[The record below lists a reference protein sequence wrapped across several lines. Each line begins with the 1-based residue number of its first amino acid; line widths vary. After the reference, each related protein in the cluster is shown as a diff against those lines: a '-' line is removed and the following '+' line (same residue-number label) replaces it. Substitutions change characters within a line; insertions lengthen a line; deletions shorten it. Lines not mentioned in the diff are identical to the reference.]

1 MYTRGSPTKISKI
14 IYGEDQGWKRR
25 ESWIM
30 NNDGW
35 ISRSRDI
42 FVLKP
47 LESCIMRFNKES
59 WVFENDW
66 IMSCSTQNAAIMN
79 PESQMLPLPFSKDEV
94 LLCWDTLFK
103 VQGPSMEMTTFSV
116 TKISLARCF
125 ASIYFSLKSGT
136 TFQPLFGRVTHDS
149 CVTDPNGDWEGA
161 ENESWSLTFSQ

>member
-14 IYGEDQGWKRR
+14 IHGEDQGWKRR

-79 PESQMLPLPFSKDEV
+79 PESQMPPLPFPKDEV

-161 ENESWSLTFSQ
+161 EDESWSLTFSQ